1 MCISQIDR
9 RPVRAFA
16 AVLFFFVGLG
26 CGSPKVPGGRIIIRN
41 DILDK
46 DFNTFVVDQVVAG
59 GAQAGF
65 RRQLAPGDV
74 VTIPH
79 RRVQALRFTRRYRDH
94 LKVYLVECP
103 TELDTE
109 VKMNLIDVHSNRL
122 GGGCVL
128 TKRGEIR
135 AGSTT
140 WEKN

>member
-1 MCISQIDR
+1 MCHTQLHR
-9 RPVRAFA
+9 RIIFLIAAAFCA
-16 AVLFFFVGLG
+16 AIASG
-26 CGSPKVPGGRIIIRN
+26 CSAPRVPGGRIIIRN

-46 DFNTFVVDQVVAG
+46 EFNSFVVDQVIAG

-65 RRQLAPGDV
+65 RRELRPGDE

-79 RRVQALRFTRRYRDH
+79 KHVQSIRFTRRYKDFSR
-94 LKVYLVECP
+94 VYLVECP
-103 TELDTE
+103 SDLGVE

-135 AGSTT
+135 SGTTT
-140 WEKN
+140 WEK